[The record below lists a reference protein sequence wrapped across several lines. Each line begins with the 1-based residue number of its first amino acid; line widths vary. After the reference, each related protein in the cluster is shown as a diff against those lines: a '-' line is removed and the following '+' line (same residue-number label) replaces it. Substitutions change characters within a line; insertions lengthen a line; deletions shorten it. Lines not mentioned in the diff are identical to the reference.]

1 MHRYPLIDV
10 MRAAAAL
17 LVLTSHVINLGQWP
31 GAAENVWL
39 RGLGAGWVGVD
50 MFFVISGFV
59 IGMSAL
65 NAFTGSDPHWRS
77 RFAER
82 RLRRIVPL
90 YFLTC
95 LAFVFLVDP
104 GIFLRGWIDGL
115 QQVGTHL
122 LFVHNLFV
130 KTHGSI
136 NGPSWSIALEMQF
149 YLLVALTAGWLV
161 RAPIWQILLA
171 WLGCAALWRFGT
183 TFVLPPGS
191 SNTAI
196 QLIATSQLPGV
207 LDAFGMG
214 IALARLAISGR
225 LGVGWLRFGLW
236 MLAALVLFKLAWDI
250 YWLHSRYWDNAG
262 MIVWWRMLFAAGSVS
277 LLAALVVCPTDGGW
291 LLRPL
296 RYLGQIS
303 YGIYLW
309 HMPVLL
315 TLLAATPWREGQL
328 LAGVAGGSVVLA
340 AISWHGFEKLWLTAT
355 VKPVPMQAARSL

>member
-1 MHRYPLIDV
+1 

-31 GAAENVWL
+31 GAADNVWL
-39 RGLGAGWVGVD
+39 RGLSAGWVGVD

-65 NAFTGSDPHWRS
+65 SAASGRDPHWRR

-90 YFLTC
+90 YLLTSA
-95 LAFVFLVDP
+95 AFIVLVDP
-104 GIFLRGWIDGL
+104 SIFLRGSTDAL

-149 YLLVALTAGWLV
+149 YLLVALAAGWLV
-161 RAPIWQILLA
+161 RASIWQILLV

-183 TFVLPPGS
+183 TLVLPPGG
-191 SNTAI
+191 SNPAV
-196 QLIATSQLPGV
+196 QLIASSQLPGV
-207 LDAFGMG
+207 LDAFGLG
-214 IALARLAISGR
+214 IVLARMALSGR
-225 LGVGWLRFGLW
+225 LGTGWMRSGLW
-236 MLAALVLFKLAWDI
+236 ALGSLVLFKLAWDI
-250 YWLHSRYWDNAG
+250 YWQHSRYWDNTA
-262 MIVWWRMLFAAGSVS
+262 MIVGWRMLFAAGSVT
-277 LLAALVVCPTDGGW
+277 LLAALVVCPRDGGW
-291 LLRPL
+291 PLRPL
-296 RYLGQIS
+296 RYLGEIS

-315 TLLAATPWREGQL
+315 TLLATTPWRAGQL
-328 LAGVAGGSVVLA
+328 LAGVVIGSILLA
-340 AISWHGFEKLWLTAT
+340 AVCWHGFEKRWLTAAI
-355 VKPVPMQAARSL
+355 KPVPAQATRSL